1 MDPTAATAPALQA
14 AYDCCPLCGAASV
27 SIGFADCTP
36 HVLWHEPLPAAIEW
50 MRCPSCGHVHS
61 RHYWTAAGMAEIF
74 VKANASQLAESS
86 AELAAKRV
94 TWAPVVDKVVGLLG
108 GYPTVANHAAR
119 PIWVDVGCGDGALVM
134 TAADYGFAAIGL
146 DARAE
151 AVQRIQALGF
161 DALQND
167 FMNLKFELT
176 PDVLSMMDVLEHIP
190 HPREAV
196 RKAAQVLR
204 PGGVLVISMPDLSS
218 SSWKIMDAEK
228 LNPYWMEIE
237 HCHNFSR
244 ERLVALLKSNEFDI
258 GDFAIPSRY
267 KAQMEIYAVR
277 RPLFY

>member
-204 PGGVLVISMPDLSS
+204 PGGVLVISMPDLAS

-228 LNPYWMEIE
+228 L
-237 HCHNFSR
+237 CHNFSR